1 MELAA
6 ELKAFFAG
14 RPEVIAAYLF
24 GSRARGVARRDS
36 DVDVAVLPDETVT
49 DGLEYRLGLAEELE
63 SKVGAAVDVVVLPDA
78 PLLLQFQVF
87 KHGRIVFERDAD
99 RRALYQALTM
109 ARYYGHCRYLDFHGA
124 ALRKAIRERGLGRG

>member
-1 MELAA
+1 MQLDAK
-6 ELKAFFAG
+6 LTSFFAA

-24 GSRARGVARRDS
+24 GSRAQGVARRDS
-36 DVDVAVLPDETVT
+36 DTDVAVLPDETVV

-63 SKVGAAVDVVVLPDA
+63 RLLGAPVDVVVLPDA

-99 RRALYQALTM
+99 RRALYQARAM
-109 ARYYGHCRYLDFHGA
+109 AMYYDHCRYLDFHGA